1 MRKTD
6 PTHKIE
12 PTKFDWWLQ
21 RVGGSRKPPPISL
34 PRIRAL
40 ETPAEPSDPKQ
51 PEGRPSACQWP
62 MQLPRQLFVW
72 SSVHRPKFLDTLGV
86 VDLGSEHI
94 TL

>member
-40 ETPAEPSDPKQ
+40 EMPAEPATQSSRKGDHPNEKGGTNAAQSSTITGVQTVSYSSDSRRYMNDRCP
-51 PEGRPSACQWP
+51 
-62 MQLPRQLFVW
+62 
-72 SSVHRPKFLDTLGV
+72 
-86 VDLGSEHI
+86 
-94 TL
+94 

>member
-21 RVGGSRKPPPISL
+21 RIGGSRKPPPISL

-51 PEGRPSACQWP
+51 PEERPS
-62 MQLPRQLFVW
+62 
-72 SSVHRPKFLDTLGV
+72 K
-86 VDLGSEHI
+86 
-94 TL
+94 

>member
-51 PEGRPSACQWP
+51 PEGRPYKRSFDA
-62 MQLPRQLFVW
+62 
-72 SSVHRPKFLDTLGV
+72 SHRGRLQSCVRPV
-86 VDLGSEHI
+86 VKHVSPSLARLS
-94 TL
+94 